1 MVTLDIYLLLG
12 IIGIATI
19 SLYVNIFVAVKVR
32 NRFVYTDELEKAD
45 DAIEDLHI
53 QNMALIEEISALK
66 NRLKLS

>member
-1 MVTLDIYLLLG
+1 MVTLDVYLLLG

-66 NRLKLS
+66 NRIKF

>member
-1 MVTLDIYLLLG
+1 MVTLDIYLLLS
-12 IIGIATI
+12 IIGIGTI

>member
-66 NRLKLS
+66 NRIKF